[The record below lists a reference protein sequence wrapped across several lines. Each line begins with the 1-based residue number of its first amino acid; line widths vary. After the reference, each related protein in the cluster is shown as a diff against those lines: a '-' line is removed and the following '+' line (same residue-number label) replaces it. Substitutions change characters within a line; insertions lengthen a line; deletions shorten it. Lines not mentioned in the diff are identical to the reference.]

1 MAKKTCRDIELKGKR
16 VLVRVDFNV
25 PLNQHGQ
32 ITDDVRIRAALP
44 TLEYLLDQ
52 GAALVLMS
60 HLGRPKGQRIDALS
74 LRPVAARLGELLQ
87 KNVRLAPDC
96 LGAEVD
102 EQVQGLAPGQVLLLE
117 NLRFHVAE
125 ETNDAE
131 FARQLAACGEVYVND
146 AFGAAHR
153 AHASTE
159 GVTHH
164 IDAAVSGFLLE
175 KELQYLDEA
184 VKNPTR
190 PFVVLLGG
198 AKVSGKIEIIEHL
211 MDKVDA
217 LLIGGG
223 MAFTFYKAMGLEI
236 GDSLLEEKGLAVAR
250 EAQKKAQ
257 SAGVD
262 LVLPVDCVVADR
274 FAADAKTQTVAA
286 EAISAGWQGL
296 DIGPQTRRLFAERI
310 NQAKTLIWNG
320 PLGVCE
326 MEPFAAGTQAV
337 AHAVAQATREKGMV
351 SIIGGGDTAAA
362 IAQAGLDRQMTHIS
376 TGGGASLE
384 LLGGR
389 VLPGVAALTE
399 QEG

>member
-60 HLGRPKGQRIDALS
+60 HLGRPKGQRVDALS

-87 KNVRLAPDC
+87 KSVRLSPDC

-102 EQVQGLAPGQVLLLE
+102 EQVQGLTPGQVLLLE
-117 NLRFHVAE
+117 NLRFHAGE
-125 ETNDAE
+125 EANDAE

-184 VKNPTR
+184 IKNPTR

-211 MDKVDA
+211 MDKVEA

-236 GDSLLEEKGLAVAR
+236 GDSLLEEEGIAVAR

-257 SAGVD
+257 AAGVD

-274 FAADAKTQTVAA
+274 FAADAKTQTVAC
-286 EAISAGWQGL
+286 EAIPAGWQGL

-326 MEPFAAGTQAV
+326 MEPFATGTQAV

-389 VLPGVAALTE
+389 VLPGVAALTQ